1 MGRLNPYDLQM
12 QITSMFEQGQSFFAT
27 IKVQDWLKE
36 HNQNPADYDIL
47 FHKIYPKKSESL
59 DSTEKTLVKIELKRK
74 DGQPVDSWL
83 QEQINLQE

>member
-1 MGRLNPYDLQM
+1 MGRLNPFSLQM

-47 FHKIYPKKSESL
+47 FHQKPAPPGSKAVMVVE
-59 DSTEKTLVKIELKRK
+59 IELRRK
-74 DGQPVDSWL
+74 DGQPVEPWL
-83 QEQINLQE
+83 QEQANLQA